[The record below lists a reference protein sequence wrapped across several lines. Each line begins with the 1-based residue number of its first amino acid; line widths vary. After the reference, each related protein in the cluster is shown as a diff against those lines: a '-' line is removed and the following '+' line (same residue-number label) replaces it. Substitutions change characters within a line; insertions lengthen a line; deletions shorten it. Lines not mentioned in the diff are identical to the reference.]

1 MLPSLVVDEVR
12 HGVAE
17 TLRVQFE
24 PSTELFKDAI
34 RRLIEDPSW
43 VKGPY
48 VQLGMPFLSG
58 RSGKG
63 FFQAFETEYPA
74 FLHQELAWQ
83 RCGGE
88 HRSTLIATGT
98 GSGKTEC
105 FLYPILE
112 HAA

>member
-43 VKGPY
+43 IKGPY

-58 RSGKG
+58 STAKR
-63 FFQAFETEYPA
+63 FFETFETEHPA
-74 FLHQELAWQ
+74 FLHQEQAWQ
-83 RCGGE
+83 RCAREGS
-88 HRSTLIATGT
+88 STTIFVNWSTSVSRAP
-98 GSGKTEC
+98 SER
-105 FLYPILE
+105 PASIR
-112 HAA
+112 